1 MAKKEKAEI
10 IVHTP
15 FNFTASDGKVTEF
28 ARGRHVVDK
37 DVAQHWFVVAHSD
50 QTGTATTS
58 GSDEELQAQI
68 DSLKTQI
75 AEKDQTIADQTEQ
88 IEAKDKALS
97 VLTAEL
103 ETLKEAGAG
112 ADAKK

>member
-1 MAKKEKAEI
+1 MAKKEKVEI

-15 FNFTASDGKVTEF
+15 FIFPSSDGKVTDF

-50 QTGTATTS
+50 QTGTATTN
-58 GSDEELQAQI
+58 GGDEELQAQI
-68 DSLKTQI
+68 DNLTTQLE
-75 AEKDQTIADQTEQ
+75 EKDKTISDQAEQ

-97 VLTAEL
+97 VLTDQL
-103 ETLKEAGAG
+103 EALKAGAG
-112 ADAKK
+112 ADGKK